1 MSKRIVILMLGA
13 NSIFS
18 AADFSLTIGSPVA
31 AGTVSKVKGSVLAV
45 RLEDCENLAQAQIT
59 GTAEGSIDNVR
70 KSVPLQLTTTSAP
83 NVYVVSQTWAA
94 EGAWVVNLKA
104 TCADKKAGAV
114 VPIGKA
120 GFLRESSKFFARFA
134 TAAEV
139 EASLKTLTGGT
150 K

>member
-18 AADFSLTIGSPVA
+18 AADFSLTIGSSVRNLSTA
-31 AGTVSKVKGSVLAV
+31 SKVKGSVLAV
-45 RLEDCENLAQAQIT
+45 RLEDCENLARAQIT

-94 EGAWVVNLKA
+94 EGAWVLNLKA

-120 GFLRESSKFFARFA
+120 GFLRGIVRNSSP
-134 TAAEV
+134 
-139 EASLKTLTGGT
+139 ASQRPPRSKHR
-150 K
+150 